1 MHSLKSLSALTYAL
15 ILKYE
20 CSVLRSTTISFLRVA
35 CAQFSAAQSYSEYNY
50 EHFFQ
55 AIYFIL
61 MLGWLFVPVYM
72 SSGVFTMP
80 EYLRKRFGGQRIR
93 IYLSVLALLLYIFTK
108 ISADLFAGAIFIPQA
123 TKQTSET
130 AIYVSILIL
139 LGIACLFTVA
149 GGLTAVIWTDF
160 VQTVLMIVG
169 AFVLCG
175 QGTSL
180 MTYVLR

>member
-1 MHSLKSLSALTYAL
+1 MYT
-15 ILKYE
+15 
-20 CSVLRSTTISFLRVA
+20 
-35 CAQFSAAQSYSEYNY
+35 NY
-50 EHFFQ
+50 IFYRRLNDCFQ

-108 ISADLFAGAIFIPQA
+108 ISADLFAGAIFITQA
-123 TKQTSET
+123 TKQTSEA

-139 LGIACLFTVA
+139 LAIACLFTVA

-175 QGTSL
+175 QGWILEYLSL
-180 MTYVLR
+180 NFLYLCLWKL

>member
-1 MHSLKSLSALTYAL
+1 
-15 ILKYE
+15 
-20 CSVLRSTTISFLRVA
+20 
-35 CAQFSAAQSYSEYNY
+35 
-50 EHFFQ
+50 
-55 AIYFIL
+55 

-108 ISADLFAGAIFIPQA
+108 ISADLFAGAFFITQA
-123 TKQTSET
+123 TNQTSEA

-139 LGIACLFTVA
+139 LAIACLFTVA

-175 QGTSL
+175 QG
-180 MTYVLR
+180 